1 MGYHR
6 WRVDAA
12 GDDNGKVLL
21 MSDDSP
27 TSFDGRYFG
36 PIPRARIQSVDPERC
51 SAGLDLVTRQKP
63 PRNAA

>member
-1 MGYHR
+1 MGHHR

-36 PIPRARIQSVDPERC
+36 PIPRAQIQTV
-51 SAGLDLVTRQKP
+51 VKP
-63 PRNAA
+63 VWTW